1 MHTFSGD
8 NQKKGARELLQPCSP
23 NIKTTQ
29 ISINKEMDEDY
40 VLYTCNGISSSFEN
54 VENSV
59 TCYNMEIPGRLHSK
73 WNKSVVERQ
82 VLNESTS
89 VGCLK

>member
-29 ISINKEMDEDY
+29 ISINKEMDY

-54 VENSV
+54 VENSLHA
-59 TCYNMEIPGRLHSK
+59 TTWKYLEDFILSEISQ
-73 WNKSVVERQ
+73 S
-82 VLNESTS
+82 
-89 VGCLK
+89 